1 MSTGEPSPTSTR
13 RTVAAVFLAGV
24 SVFLVLYETQGLLP
38 AIRDAY
44 GIDGPTASLTV
55 SATNVAMACFLI
67 PFSMLAPR
75 IGHARQI
82 GAGVIVAAI
91 LALVLPFTPTPELLI
106 VVRFLQ
112 GVAIASVPA
121 TAMAYLSLR
130 LPPAALPGAI
140 GVYIAGNTIGG
151 LCSRLLTGLASEF
164 LGWHG
169 GLAFTAAV
177 SLIFGLIVVWLL
189 RHDLFSTAR
198 SRAVLDTD
206 DSAPSDTDP
215 TLTEAADPD
224 AVAAGDGSAS
234 NALADGNDVA
244 AATDGSVDDDAD
256 SAGDATDDGG
266 AGSAQP
272 PRRAIPLRGGLWRIY
287 LTGFLCM
294 IVFGGSFTMLG
305 TRLQQDPWHLSE
317 GAVALFFLIYL
328 VGTVVTTYYGRLATK
343 YPRTRITLAGMVIAL
358 AGAGLTLVDSLV
370 VIIIGMSLLTA
381 GFFLGHTGASAAASA
396 ARPGVDSTRS
406 AAIYLTV
413 YYLGTSLGAWLSA
426 VLFADFAWP
435 GVVAMCAS
443 SLIVVFVLTLTGA
456 PLGFRKRS

>member
-38 AIRDAY
+38 AIREAY

-55 SATNVAMACFLI
+55 SATNVAMAVFLI
-67 PFSMLAPR
+67 PFSMLAGR

-91 LALVLPFTPTPELLI
+91 LALILPFTPTPELLI
-106 VVRFLQ
+106 AVRFLQ

-130 LPPAALPGAI
+130 LPSQALPGAI

-151 LCSRLLTGLASEF
+151 LCSRLLTGLAAEL

-177 SLIFGLIVVWLL
+177 SLVFGLIVVWLL
-189 RHDLFSTAR
+189 RHDLFSTSR
-198 SRAVLDTD
+198 SR
-206 DSAPSDTDP
+206 SAREVVP
-215 TLTEAADPD
+215 TGAEAADPVGQEP
-224 AVAAGDGSAS
+224 AEAR
-234 NALADGNDVA
+234 
-244 AATDGSVDDDAD
+244 
-256 SAGDATDDGG
+256 
-266 AGSAQP
+266 P
-272 PRRAIPLRGGLWRIY
+272 PRRMIPLRGGLWRIY

-305 TRLQQDPWHLSE
+305 TRLQHDPWRLSE

-343 YPRTRITLAGMVIAL
+343 FPRTRITLVGMVVAL
-358 AGAGLTLVDSLV
+358 AGAGLTLIDSLPA
-370 VIIIGMSLLTA
+370 IIGGMSLLTA

-396 ARPGVDSTRS
+396 SRPGVDSTRA

-426 VLFADFAWP
+426 VLFVDFAWP
-435 GVVAMCAS
+435 GVVGMCAV
-443 SLIVVFVLTLTGA
+443 SLIAVLVLTLTEA
-456 PLGFRKRS
+456 PIGFKKRN

>member
-1 MSTGEPSPTSTR
+1 MNTGEPSPTSTR

-24 SVFLVLYETQGLLP
+24 AVFLVLYETQGLLP
-38 AIRDAY
+38 AIREAY

-55 SATNVAMACFLI
+55 SATNVAMAVFLI
-67 PFSMLAPR
+67 PFSMLAGR

-91 LALVLPFTPTPELLI
+91 LALILPFTPTPELLI
-106 VVRFLQ
+106 AVRFLQ

-130 LPPAALPGAI
+130 LPSQALPGAI

-151 LCSRLLTGLASEF
+151 LCSRLLTGLAAEL

-169 GLAFTAAV
+169 GLAFTATV
-177 SLIFGLIVVWLL
+177 SLVFGLIVVWLL
-189 RHDLFSTAR
+189 RHDLFSTSR
-198 SRAVLDTD
+198 SR
-206 DSAPSDTDP
+206 SAREVVP
-215 TLTEAADPD
+215 TGAEAADPVGQEP
-224 AVAAGDGSAS
+224 AEAR
-234 NALADGNDVA
+234 
-244 AATDGSVDDDAD
+244 
-256 SAGDATDDGG
+256 
-266 AGSAQP
+266 P
-272 PRRAIPLRGGLWRIY
+272 PRRMIPLRGGLWRIY

-305 TRLQQDPWHLSE
+305 TRLQHDPWRLSE

-343 YPRTRITLAGMVIAL
+343 FPRTRITLVGMVVAL
-358 AGAGLTLVDSLV
+358 AGAGLTLIDSLPA
-370 VIIIGMSLLTA
+370 IIGGMSLLTA

-396 ARPGVDSTRS
+396 SRPGVDSTRA

-426 VLFADFAWP
+426 VLFVDFAWP
-435 GVVAMCAS
+435 GVVGMCAV
-443 SLIVVFVLTLTGA
+443 SLIAVLVLTLTEA
-456 PLGFRKRS
+456 PIGFKKRN

>member
-1 MSTGEPSPTSTR
+1 MSTGEPSLTSTR

-24 SVFLVLYETQGLLP
+24 AVFLVLYETQGLLP
-38 AIRDAY
+38 AIREAY

-55 SATNVAMACFLI
+55 SATNVAMAVFLI
-67 PFSMLAPR
+67 PFSMLAGR

-91 LALVLPFTPTPELLI
+91 LALILPFTPTPELLI
-106 VVRFLQ
+106 AVRFLQ

-130 LPPAALPGAI
+130 LPSQALPGAI

-151 LCSRLLTGLASEF
+151 LCSRLLTGLAAEL

-177 SLIFGLIVVWLL
+177 SLVFGLIVVWLL
-189 RHDLFSTAR
+189 RHDLFSTSR
-198 SRAVLDTD
+198 SR
-206 DSAPSDTDP
+206 SAREVVP
-215 TLTEAADPD
+215 TGAEAADPVGQEP
-224 AVAAGDGSAS
+224 AEAR
-234 NALADGNDVA
+234 
-244 AATDGSVDDDAD
+244 
-256 SAGDATDDGG
+256 
-266 AGSAQP
+266 P
-272 PRRAIPLRGGLWRIY
+272 PRRMIPLRGGLWRIF

-305 TRLQQDPWHLSE
+305 TRLQHDPWRLSE

-343 YPRTRITLAGMVIAL
+343 FPRTRITLVGMVVAL
-358 AGAGLTLVDSLV
+358 AGAGLTLIDSLPA
-370 VIIIGMSLLTA
+370 IIGGMSLLTA

-396 ARPGVDSTRS
+396 SRPGVDSTRA

-426 VLFADFAWP
+426 VLFVDFAWP
-435 GVVAMCAS
+435 GVVGMCAV
-443 SLIVVFVLTLTGA
+443 SLIAVLVLTLTEA
-456 PLGFRKRS
+456 PIGFKKRN

>member
-1 MSTGEPSPTSTR
+1 MNTGEPSPTSTR

-24 SVFLVLYETQGLLP
+24 AVFLVLYETQGLLP
-38 AIRDAY
+38 AIREAY

-55 SATNVAMACFLI
+55 SATNVAMAVFLI
-67 PFSMLAPR
+67 PFSMLAGR

-91 LALVLPFTPTPELLI
+91 LALILPFTPTPELLI
-106 VVRFLQ
+106 AVRFLQ

-130 LPPAALPGAI
+130 LPSQALPGAI

-151 LCSRLLTGLASEF
+151 LCSRLLTGLAAEL

-169 GLAFTAAV
+169 GLAFTATV
-177 SLIFGLIVVWLL
+177 SLVFGLIVVWLL
-189 RHDLFSTAR
+189 RHDLFSTSR
-198 SRAVLDTD
+198 SR
-206 DSAPSDTDP
+206 SAREVVP
-215 TLTEAADPD
+215 TGAEAADPVGQEP
-224 AVAAGDGSAS
+224 AEAR
-234 NALADGNDVA
+234 
-244 AATDGSVDDDAD
+244 
-256 SAGDATDDGG
+256 
-266 AGSAQP
+266 P
-272 PRRAIPLRGGLWRIY
+272 PRRMIPRRGGLWRIF

-305 TRLQQDPWHLSE
+305 TRLQHDPWRLSE

-343 YPRTRITLAGMVIAL
+343 FPRTRITLVGMVVAL
-358 AGAGLTLVDSLV
+358 AGAGLTLIDSLPA
-370 VIIIGMSLLTA
+370 IIGGMSLLTA

-396 ARPGVDSTRS
+396 SRPGVDSTRA

-426 VLFADFAWP
+426 VLFVDFAWP
-435 GVVAMCAS
+435 GVVGMCAV
-443 SLIVVFVLTLTGA
+443 SLIAVLVLTLTEA
-456 PLGFRKRS
+456 PIGFKKRN

>member
-1 MSTGEPSPTSTR
+1 MTTGEPSPTSTR
-13 RTVAAVFLAGV
+13 RTVTAVFLAGV

-38 AIRDAY
+38 AIRGAY

-55 SATNVAMACFLI
+55 SATNVAMAVFLI

-106 VVRFLQ
+106 AVRFLQ

-130 LPPAALPGAI
+130 LPPKALPGAI

-151 LCSRLLTGLASEF
+151 LCSRLLTGLASDL

-169 GLAFTAAV
+169 GLAFTAV
-177 SLIFGLIVVWLL
+177 ISLIFGLIVVWLL
-189 RHDLFSTAR
+189 RHDLFKTSR
-198 SRAVLDTD
+198 SRAVHDAAPDT
-206 DSAPSDTDP
+206 P
-215 TLTEAADPD
+215 AD
-224 AVAAGDGSAS
+224 ADGSPR
-234 NALADGNDVA
+234 
-244 AATDGSVDDDAD
+244 
-256 SAGDATDDGG
+256 
-266 AGSAQP
+266 P
-272 PRRAIPLRGGLWRIY
+272 PRRVIPLRGGLWRIY

-305 TRLQQDPWHLSE
+305 TRLQQDPWNLSE

-343 YPRTRITLAGMVIAL
+343 YSRTRLTLIGMVVAL
-358 AGAGLTLVDSLV
+358 AGAGLTLVDSLAT
-370 VIIIGMSLLTA
+370 IIIGMSLLTA

-426 VLFADFAWP
+426 VLFVDFAWP
-435 GVVAMCAS
+435 GVVAMCAT
-443 SLIVVFVLTLTGA
+443 SLIAVLVLTLTGA
-456 PLGFRKRS
+456 PIGFKKRN

>member
-24 SVFLVLYETQGLLP
+24 AVFLVLYETQGLLP
-38 AIRDAY
+38 AIREAY

-55 SATNVAMACFLI
+55 SATNVAMAVFLI

-82 GAGVIVAAI
+82 GAGVIAASI
-91 LALVLPFTPTPELLI
+91 LALILPFTPTPELLI
-106 VVRFLQ
+106 AVRFLQ

-130 LPPAALPGAI
+130 LPAAALPGAI

-151 LCSRLLTGLASEF
+151 LCSRLLTGLAAEL

-169 GLAFTAAV
+169 GLAFTAAI

-189 RHDLFSTAR
+189 RHDLFSTTR
-198 SRAVLDTD
+198 SRAVVDTNASEPDPDLDRTRAEAD
-206 DSAPSDTDP
+206 GALPPSDDMTDSAEAVDPAPDGTDP
-215 TLTEAADPD
+215 APT
-224 AVAAGDGSAS
+224 
-234 NALADGNDVA
+234 
-244 AATDGSVDDDAD
+244 
-256 SAGDATDDGG
+256 DGG
-266 AGSAQP
+266 AAAARP
-272 PRRAIPLRGGLWRIY
+272 PRRAIPLGGGLWRIY

-305 TRLQQDPWHLSE
+305 TRLQREPWNLSE

-343 YPRTRITLAGMVIAL
+343 YSRTRLTLIGMVIAL

-381 GFFLGHTGASAAASA
+381 GFFIGHTGASAAASA
-396 ARPGVDSTRS
+396 ARPGVDTTRS

-426 VLFADFAWP
+426 VLFSGFAWP
-435 GVVAMCAS
+435 GVVAMCAT
-443 SLIVVFVLTLTGA
+443 SLIAVLVLTLTGA
-456 PLGFRKRS
+456 PIGFKKRN

>member
-1 MSTGEPSPTSTR
+1 
-13 RTVAAVFLAGV
+13 
-24 SVFLVLYETQGLLP
+24 
-38 AIRDAY
+38 
-44 GIDGPTASLTV
+44 
-55 SATNVAMACFLI
+55 
-67 PFSMLAPR
+67 
-75 IGHARQI
+75 
-82 GAGVIVAAI
+82 
-91 LALVLPFTPTPELLI
+91 
-106 VVRFLQ
+106 
-112 GVAIASVPA
+112 
-121 TAMAYLSLR
+121 MAYLSLR
-130 LPPAALPGAI
+130 LPPKAALPGAI

-198 SRAVLDTD
+198 RRAVLDTD
-206 DSAPSDTDP
+206 DSDQSDTDP

-224 AVAAGDGSAS
+224 AATAGDGVTEV
-234 NALADGNDVA
+234 G
-244 AATDGSVDDDAD
+244 
-256 SAGDATDDGG
+256 DGG
-266 AGSAQP
+266 TGSAQP

-305 TRLQQDPWHLSE
+305 TRLQQDPWRLSE

-343 YPRTRITLAGMVIAL
+343 YSRTRITLAGMVIAL

-426 VLFADFAWP
+426 VLFADFSWP
-435 GVVAMCAS
+435 GVVGMCAA
-443 SLIVVFVLTLTGA
+443 SLIAVLVLTLTGA
-456 PLGFRKRS
+456 PIGFRKRN

>member
-75 IGHARQI
+75 VGHARQI

-189 RHDLFSTAR
+189 RHDLYSTAR

-206 DSAPSDTDP
+206 VSDQSDTDP

-224 AVAAGDGSAS
+224 AVTAGDGVTEV
-234 NALADGNDVA
+234 G
-244 AATDGSVDDDAD
+244 
-256 SAGDATDDGG
+256 DGG
-266 AGSAQP
+266 TGSAQP

-305 TRLQQDPWHLSE
+305 TRLQQDPWRLSE

-343 YPRTRITLAGMVIAL
+343 YSRTRITLAGMVIAL

-426 VLFADFAWP
+426 VLFADFSWP
-435 GVVAMCAS
+435 GVVGMCAA
-443 SLIVVFVLTLTGA
+443 SLIAVLVLTLTGA
-456 PLGFRKRS
+456 PIGFRKRN

>member
-24 SVFLVLYETQGLLP
+24 AVFLVLYETQGLIP

-44 GIDGPTASLTV
+44 GVDAPTASLTV
-55 SATNVAMACFLI
+55 SATNVAMAVFLI

-82 GAGVIVAAI
+82 AAGVILAAI
-91 LALVLPFTPTPELLI
+91 LALILPFTPTPELLI
-106 VVRFLQ
+106 AVRFLQ

-130 LPPAALPGAI
+130 LPSSALPGAI

-151 LCSRLLTGLASEF
+151 LCSRLLTGLAAEL

-177 SLIFGLIVVWLL
+177 SLLFGLFVVWLL
-189 RHDLFSTAR
+189 RHDLFSTAKN
-198 SRAVLDTD
+198 RA
-206 DSAPSDTDP
+206 A
-215 TLTEAADPD
+215 EAG
-224 AVAAGDGSAS
+224 AGPAEAGP
-234 NALADGNDVA
+234 
-244 AATDGSVDDDAD
+244 D
-256 SAGDATDDGG
+256 SAGTDSTGAEVDASTAVSGDPGDDAPATDD
-266 AGSAQP
+266 APAAP

-294 IVFGGSFTMLG
+294 IVFGGTFTMLG
-305 TRLQQDPWHLSE
+305 SRLQQDPWHLSE

-328 VGTVVTTYYGRLATK
+328 VGTAVTTYYGRLATRFS
-343 YPRTRITLAGMVIAL
+343 RTRLTLIGMVTAL
-358 AGAGLTLVDSLV
+358 LGAGLTLVDSLV
-370 VIIIGMSLLTA
+370 VIVIGMSLLTA

-426 VLFADFAWP
+426 VLFSDFAWP
-435 GVVAMCAS
+435 GVVAMCAT
-443 SLIVVFVLTLTGA
+443 SLIAVLILTLTGA
-456 PLGFRKRS
+456 SVGFKKRN

>member
-1 MSTGEPSPTSTR
+1 MSIDEPSPTSTR

-24 SVFLVLYETQGLLP
+24 AVFLVLYETQGLLP
-38 AIRDAY
+38 AIRGAY

-55 SATNVAMACFLI
+55 SATNVAMAVFLV

-82 GAGVIVAAI
+82 GAGVIAAAI
-91 LALVLPFTPTPELLI
+91 LALVLPFTPTPELFI
-106 VVRFLQ
+106 AVRFLQ
-112 GVAIASVPA
+112 GAAIASVPA

-130 LPPAALPGAI
+130 LPSAALPGAI

-151 LCSRLLTGLASEF
+151 LCSRLLTGLASEV

-177 SLIFGLIVVWLL
+177 SLLLGLIVVWLL

-198 SRAVLDTD
+198 SR
-206 DSAPSDTDP
+206 SAHETR
-215 TLTEAADPD
+215 T
-224 AVAAGDGSAS
+224 
-234 NALADGNDVA
+234 
-244 AATDGSVDDDAD
+244 AD
-256 SAGDATDDGG
+256 SSTDAR
-266 AGSAQP
+266 P
-272 PRRAIPLRGGLWRIY
+272 PRRVIPLRGGLWRIY

-305 TRLQQDPWHLSE
+305 TRLQQDPWRMSE

-343 YPRTRITLAGMVIAL
+343 YSRTRLTLVGMVVAL
-358 AGAGLTLVDSLV
+358 AGASITLIDSLPA
-370 VIIIGMSLLTA
+370 IIGGMSLLTA

-396 ARPGVDSTRS
+396 SRPGVDSTRS

-426 VLFADFAWP
+426 VLFVGFAWP
-435 GVVAMCAS
+435 GVVAMCAA
-443 SLIVVFVLTLTGA
+443 SLVTVLVLTLTGA
-456 PLGFRKRS
+456 PIGFKKRS

>member
-13 RTVAAVFLAGV
+13 RTVAAVFLAGIA
-24 SVFLVLYETQGLLP
+24 VFLVLYETQGLLP

-91 LALVLPFTPTPELLI
+91 LALILPFTPTPELLI

-169 GLAFTAAV
+169 GLAFTAVV

-198 SRAVLDTD
+198 SRAVVDTD
-206 DSAPSDTDP
+206 TVDSNPTDTDP
-215 TLTEAADPD
+215 TLTEAADLD
-224 AVAAGDGSAS
+224 AV
-234 NALADGNDVA
+234 
-244 AATDGSVDDDAD
+244 T
-256 SAGDATDDGG
+256 AGDAVDPSADGDAVRGGDKTDDGG

-272 PRRAIPLRGGLWRIY
+272 PRRAIPLHGGLWRIY

-305 TRLQQDPWHLSE
+305 TRLQQDPWRLSE

-343 YPRTRITLAGMVIAL
+343 FSRTRITLAGMVIAL

-406 AAIYLTV
+406 SAIYLTV

-426 VLFADFAWP
+426 VLFSDFAWP
-435 GVVAMCAS
+435 GVVGMCAA
-443 SLIVVFVLTLTGA
+443 SLIAVLVLTLTGA
-456 PLGFRKRS
+456 PIGFRKRN

>member
-106 VVRFLQ
+106 AVRFLQ
-112 GVAIASVPA
+112 GLAIASVPA

-206 DSAPSDTDP
+206 PGEPDP
-215 TLTEAADPD
+215 TEADSTITEAADRD
-224 AVAAGDGSAS
+224 AVTAVGE
-234 NALADGNDVA
+234 
-244 AATDGSVDDDAD
+244 VDE
-256 SAGDATDDGG
+256 
-266 AGSAQP
+266 AGSAPP
-272 PRRAIPLRGGLWRIY
+272 PRRAIPLSGGLWRIY

-358 AGAGLTLVDSLV
+358 VGAGLTLVESLV
-370 VIIIGMSLLTA
+370 VIILGMSLLTA

-406 AAIYLTV
+406 SAIYLTV

-435 GVVAMCAS
+435 GVVGMCAA
-443 SLIVVFVLTLTGA
+443 SLIAVLVLTLTGA
-456 PLGFRKRS
+456 PIGFRKRN